1 MTISAKRR
9 LGNIG
14 ESVAAE
20 FLTKHGFTV
29 LDRNYL
35 KKWGELDIVA
45 KKGNIIH
52 FIEVKSVSRKTS
64 DWDTGSSSLNSPGKY
79 RPEEN
84 VHPEKLKRLART
96 MQTYLLEKRLDD
108 QDWQL
113 DIMTALIDEDK
124 KKARVEIIEN
134 III

>member
-14 ESVAAE
+14 ENVAAE

-35 KKWGELDIVA
+35 KKWGELDMVA
-45 KKGNIIH
+45 KKDNVIH

-64 DWDTGSSSLNSPGKY
+64 DWVTHETSGYK
-79 RPEEN
+79 PEEN
-84 VHPEKLKRLART
+84 VHPQKLKRLART
-96 MQTYLLEKRLDD
+96 MQTYLLEKRLDNV
-108 QDWQL
+108 DWQL
-113 DIMTALIDEDK
+113 DIITTLIDEDER
-124 KKARVEIIEN
+124 KARVEIIEN